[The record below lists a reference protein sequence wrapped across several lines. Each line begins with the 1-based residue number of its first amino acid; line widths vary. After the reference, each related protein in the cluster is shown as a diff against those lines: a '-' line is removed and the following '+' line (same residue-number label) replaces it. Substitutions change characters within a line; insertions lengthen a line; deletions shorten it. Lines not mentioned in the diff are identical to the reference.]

1 LSSAILYVAI
11 VAIWACVLIPRWLR
25 RDSSVSVPVS
35 SPADDQG
42 TSGADEEPEPSGQ
55 HLEDR
60 AEAEELT
67 APAEER
73 SVPVER
79 RSVPVERRSVPVE
92 RRSIPREERSVPG
105 SVPGEERSAVG
116 ERRDLPSDPGHRRVL
131 SARRRLLLLLV
142 ALTIASGVLAGIGLA
157 AWWVTVPPSV
167 MLVCYLL
174 LLRAA
179 AKADAERRELAY
191 DQAYTRAA
199 HAAAAA
205 PPARPARPA
214 RAEVLAF
221 SGASALEARDDE
233 EIYDQYADAK
243 LRAVGD

>member
-11 VAIWACVLIPRWLR
+11 VVIWACVLIPRWLR
-25 RDSSVSVPVS
+25 RDSSASAPVS
-35 SPADDQG
+35 SPAEVQADDQG
-42 TSGADEEPEPSGQ
+42 TGGAGEEPEPSGRHPDDQ
-55 HLEDR
+55 V
-60 AEAEELT
+60 EAEERT
-67 APAEER
+67 APAAER
-73 SVPVER
+73 SV
-79 RSVPVERRSVPVE
+79 S
-92 RRSIPREERSVPG
+92 
-105 SVPGEERSAVG
+105 GE
-116 ERRDLPSDPGHRRVL
+116 DLYLPPDPGHRRVV

-142 ALTIASGVLAGIGLA
+142 ALTVAAGVLAGLGLA
-157 AWWVTVPPSV
+157 AGWVTVPPTV

-191 DQAYTRAA
+191 ERAYARAA

-205 PPARPARPA
+205 AVASAAPAAPPAPA

-221 SGASALEARDDE
+221 SAAGASEARDDE

>member
-42 TSGADEEPEPSGQ
+42 TSGADEEPEPSARHRDHQ
-55 HLEDR
+55 
-60 AEAEELT
+60 AEAEERT

-73 SVPVER
+73 SV
-79 RSVPVERRSVPVE
+79 
-92 RRSIPREERSVPG
+92 PREERSVPG

-116 ERRDLPSDPGHRRVL
+116 ESRDLPSDPGHRRVL

-179 AKADAERRELAY
+179 AKADAERRELAH

-205 PPARPARPA
+205 AAAPPVRPARPV
-214 RAEVLAF
+214 RAEVLTF
-221 SGASALEARDDE
+221 SGASALEAQDDE

>member
-11 VAIWACVLIPRWLR
+11 VVIWACVLIPRWLR
-25 RDSSVSVPVS
+25 RDSSASTPVS
-35 SPADDQG
+35 SPAEAQPDEQG
-42 TSGADEEPEPSGQ
+42 TGEAGEEPEPSGLHPDDQ
-55 HLEDR
+55 LKAQER
-60 AEAEELT
+60 R
-67 APAEER
+67 APAGER
-73 SVPVER
+73 SVLG
-79 RSVPVERRSVPVE
+79 SA
-92 RRSIPREERSVPG
+92 PREVPGPVLGDERSVSG
-105 SVPGEERSAVG
+105 QD
-116 ERRDLPSDPGHRRVL
+116 RDLPPDPGYRRVV
-131 SARRRLLLLLV
+131 SARRRLLLLLL
-142 ALTIASGVLAGIGLA
+142 ALTIAAGVLAGIRLA
-157 AWWVTVPPSV
+157 AWWVTVPPTV

-191 DQAYTRAA
+191 DRAYERASARAA

-205 PPARPARPA
+205 APSAPSAPSARPARPA

-221 SGASALEARDDE
+221 SAAGASKAQDDE